1 MGLSEEHRTLLE
13 QRGASEKV
21 EENDRSLT
29 SIPPLDLIPESR
41 MEIYETGEYQT
52 IRHTVDNHKSDLT
65 KWDEKGGTVL
75 GRICEHNTLT
85 EKEAASLA
93 AYVIK
98 RGANSSTFHKVSG
111 RRAMHA
117 AAINNKMLLMRVLL
131 NRGSTVNEKTLHG
144 ETPLMLAVSF
154 PENGRAIRFL
164 IERGADVNATS
175 HKDVSTSPGGGMTAL
190 HCAASQSQSNLHILK
205 QAGANTK
212 CRTNKGWGTSEF
224 LDSNPQYREAP
235 LFKLVVDNSIP
246 KEEKI
251 SRVKDLL
258 SHETSNEKVLLKSF
272 QQVVGEYK
280 IMSLFKDA
288 ISQEKRLAIVKESL
302 ENLSERLKEKTK
314 ELKKYEQAKEKG
326 LDVLKV
332 ISLLI
337 GDEDF
342 TEWRKVKRDFYF
354 SGRDEKLD
362 EKIQSAK
369 TYIADIEGDIT
380 SLSDYLNAEKASKIV
395 VCVPLSIYR
404 PLLSRPLSG

>member
-1 MGLSEEHRTLLE
+1 M
-13 QRGASEKV
+13 
-21 EENDRSLT
+21 
-29 SIPPLDLIPESR
+29 
-41 MEIYETGEYQT
+41 
-52 IRHTVDNHKSDLT
+52 
-65 KWDEKGGTVL
+65 
-75 GRICEHNTLT
+75 
-85 EKEAASLA
+85 
-93 AYVIK
+93 
-98 RGANSSTFHKVSG
+98 
-111 RRAMHA
+111 
-117 AAINNKMLLMRVLL
+117 
-131 NRGSTVNEKTLHG
+131 
-144 ETPLMLAVSF
+144 
-154 PENGRAIRFL
+154 
-164 IERGADVNATS
+164 
-175 HKDVSTSPGGGMTAL
+175 
-190 HCAASQSQSNLHILK
+190 
-205 QAGANTK
+205 
-212 CRTNKGWGTSEF
+212 
-224 LDSNPQYREAP
+224 
-235 LFKLVVDNSIP
+235 
-246 KEEKI
+246 
-251 SRVKDLL
+251 
-258 SHETSNEKVLLKSF
+258 LKSF